1 MSASIGSVN
10 ERKKETTQKKKYDAV
25 RLQFMT
31 EMGGVVSI
39 HYASR

>member
-1 MSASIGSVN
+1 ME
-10 ERKKETTQKKKYDAV
+10 ERSNAKIYIYDAA

-39 HYASR
+39 HYAFR